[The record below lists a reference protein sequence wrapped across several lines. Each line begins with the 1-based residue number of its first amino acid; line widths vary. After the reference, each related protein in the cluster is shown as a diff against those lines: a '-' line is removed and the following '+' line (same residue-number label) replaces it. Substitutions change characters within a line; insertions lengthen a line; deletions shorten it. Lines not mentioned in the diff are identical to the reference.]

1 MKNHIHK
8 FKPGRGS
15 VDVCACGKF
24 QHNAKAG
31 PPIVEQR
38 FTPGPWRIESPKAA
52 RFPEYRILNGLDRYV
67 AAVSIMAH
75 NPASADAQLIS
86 AAPDMLAALEALF
99 EHCAMVHNVWGEGCN
114 QKQADAAIKAG
125 RAVINKAKGAQ

>member
-1 MKNHIHK
+1 MKNHTCK

-31 PPIVEQR
+31 SAIVEQR
-38 FTPGPWRIESPKAA
+38 FTPGPWRVETARPA
-52 RFPEYRILNGLDRYV
+52 RFPEYRILSQLDRYV

-86 AAPDMLAALEALF
+86 AAPDLLAALESISEA
-99 EHCAMVHNVWGEGCN
+99 HNVGWNSPTMEFNGLFD
-114 QKQADAAIKAG
+114 KARAAIA
-125 RAVINKAKGAQ
+125 KAKGAQ